1 MKYITVKA
9 TTQEQISAVQSIHKL
24 FVKTLHLAEDNLAF
38 TKVMVKRLDEG
49 EKSISPN
56 PFLQVRWIDYHKNN
70 IANRKK
76 LAKLTTL
83 TKNLIKY
90 PLFLKQE
97 EFDTLRGILIEAE
110 ANLLDDVEKVI
121 DHKAILWEQ
130 CDPDNHLTYPAYAE
144 LKRHNVMADKYIATL
159 KNVGVLLYLLDN
171 SK

>member
-38 TKVMVKRLDEG
+38 TKTMVKRLDEG
-49 EKSISPN
+49 EKGVNPN
-56 PFLQVRWIDYHKNN
+56 PFLQVRWVDYHKNN

-97 EFDTLRGILIEAE
+97 EFDVFYKFLEDTFQDFSEYVDE
-110 ANLLDDVEKVI
+110 VV

-130 CDPDNHLTYPAYAE
+130 CDPDNHLTYPTYVE
-144 LKRHNVMADKYIATL
+144 LKRHNVMVDKYIATL
-159 KNVGVLLYLLDN
+159 KNIGVLLYLLDN